1 METGNPSRAATGN
14 DEVYFVCDGDQEV
27 TPGDIPVKN
36 AQSAP
41 PTRVRLYSH
50 VTKTRFLHVEDAL
63 NIGKVRLFAGTYSR
77 GQGMATNT
85 SHYLD
90 LADARIV
97 FFALLQG
104 EQGFSYREYKGTPP
118 LAPGQPALSRVL
130 SVDVKAD
137 NVYVELK
144 SGPGRLTPTG
154 AIQPQGRAATEVN
167 VGFKLYEARRLATEV
182 LAYLQAWDVYRMMIF
197 QEMTGQPP
205 AYLLSPSTGRVEI
218 PDPDPHSVGEPAG
231 AANTRQTLV
240 DTPDTSRPAS
250 GNGPQPEPNGA
261 GREPS
266 DRPAAAQPDKTA
278 VAAAMAEALF
288 GTEEALHYGNGR
300 AVDMAN
306 AKEVATFR
314 HYVADKGRPPVAKTA
329 LQAYYQQQM
338 MS

>member
-1 METGNPSRAATGN
+1 M
-14 DEVYFVCDGDQEV
+14 
-27 TPGDIPVKN
+27 KN
-36 AQSAP
+36 APSSP

-77 GQGMATNT
+77 GQGMATYT

-97 FFALLQG
+97 FFTLLHG

-118 LAPGQPALSRVL
+118 AAPGQPALSRVL
-130 SVDVKAD
+130 SVNVKGD
-137 NVYVELK
+137 NVYIELK

-154 AIQPQGRAATEVN
+154 AVQPQGRATTEVN
-167 VGFKLYEARRLATEV
+167 VGFKLYEARRLAAEV
-182 LAYLQAWDVYRMMIF
+182 LAYLQAWDVYRMMTF
-197 QEMTGQPP
+197 QEMAGQPP

-218 PDPDPHSVGEPAG
+218 PDPAPRSASEPAGGLNSGQPAVAGNGTQPKANSVGER
-231 AANTRQTLV
+231 T
-240 DTPDTSRPAS
+240 
-250 GNGPQPEPNGA
+250 
-261 GREPS
+261 S

-278 VAAAMAEALF
+278 VAAAMAQALF
-288 GTEEALHYGNGR
+288 GPEEALHYGNGR

-314 HYVADKGRPPVAKTA
+314 HYVADKGRPPAAKTA
-329 LQAYYQQQM
+329 LQNYYQQHM

>member
-1 METGNPSRAATGN
+1 
-14 DEVYFVCDGDQEV
+14 
-27 TPGDIPVKN
+27 
-36 AQSAP
+36 
-41 PTRVRLYSH
+41 VRLYSH

-63 NIGKVRLFAGTYSR
+63 SIGKVRLFAGTYSR
-77 GQGMATNT
+77 GQGMTTYT

-97 FFALLQG
+97 FFALLHG

-118 LAPGQPALSRVL
+118 AAPGQSALSRVL
-130 SVDVKAD
+130 SVNVKGD

-167 VGFKLYEARRLATEV
+167 VGFKLYEARRLAAEV
-182 LAYLQAWDVYRMMIF
+182 LAYLQAWDVYRMMTF
-197 QEMTGQPP
+197 QEMAGQPP

-218 PDPDPHSVGEPAG
+218 PDSAPRSVGEPAS
-231 AANTRQTLV
+231 AANTGQPPV
-240 DTPDTSRPAS
+240 AAPDTSRPAT
-250 GNGPQPEPNGA
+250 GNGAQLGSNDT
-261 GREPS
+261 GRVMS
-266 DRPAAAQPDKTA
+266 DRPATAQPDKTA
-278 VAAAMAEALF
+278 VAAAMAQALF

-314 HYVADKGRPPVAKTA
+314 HYVADIGRPPAAKTA
-329 LQAYYQQQM
+329 LQTYYQQQM